1 MTPQDVD
8 LILDRLDSL
17 DAQMAQFREEQTVA
31 RLEAWLSKS
40 QLAEKLGVSVR
51 WIEKKLAEPA
61 ARRIPATR
69 IAGQWKFL
77 TSRVERWLEEEQ
89 AR

>member
-1 MTPQDVD
+1 MTPQDVG

-17 DAQMAQFREEQTVA
+17 DAQMAKFREEQSVA
-31 RLEAWLSKS
+31 RLEPWLSKS
-40 QLAEKLGVSVR
+40 ELAEKLGVSVR
-51 WIEKKLAEPA
+51 WIEKKLAEPPV
-61 ARRIPATR
+61 RRIPATK

-77 TSRVERWLEEEQ
+77 ASRVERWLEEEQ